1 MSGSRIQT
9 FLKHSYDNLLLVDV
23 ICHGV
28 PSPAVW
34 KNYLEERKQVDA
46 DGSEIIGVNLRDKST
61 GWSNYSYSVRYEYQ
75 NGKVHSGQQD
85 SDRFMQGF
93 ISNLYL
99 RPSCSNCNLREL
111 KEVVI
116 LLWGIIGEYGIIIR
130 NLMMIRELL

>member
-1 MSGSRIQT
+1 MGSCFIKIKQFLSQGRKVLFVGTPCQVAGLQT

-46 DGSEIIGVNLRDKST
+46 DGSEIIGVKLRDKST

-93 ISNLYL
+93 I
-99 RPSCSNCNLREL
+99 
-111 KEVVI
+111 
-116 LLWGIIGEYGIIIR
+116 
-130 NLMMIRELL
+130 